1 MLPSAVTRVSLL
13 AIFDSPNKNITTSRD
28 HHLKFQR
35 CMGRSCAAHDR
46 PMPCF
51 SAAFANFRGYL
62 LPKRLGLPYVQVSP
76 DTSSFSASVRAAFQK
91 CPGFNQFVP
100 GKWKIRLL
108 SGFSPF
114 VPDRLTDRYL
124 ITYFSVL

>member
-62 LPKRLGLPYVQVSP
+62 LRKRLGLPYVQVSP

-91 CPGFNQFVP
+91 CPGFVRVLTSSSQAN
-100 GKWKIRLL
+100 GKF
-108 SGFSPF
+108 GFC
-114 VPDRLTDRYL
+114 PDFPRSSQID
-124 ITYFSVL
+124 

>member
-1 MLPSAVTRVSLL
+1 MLCEML
-13 AIFDSPNKNITTSRD
+13 D
-28 HHLKFQR
+28 
-35 CMGRSCAAHDR
+35 
-46 PMPCF
+46 
-51 SAAFANFRGYL
+51 NFRLTIRPGFPRHVL
-62 LPKRLGLPYVQVSP
+62 FFGPCPGVQV
-76 DTSSFSASVRAAFQK
+76 AFQK

-114 VPDRLTDRYL
+114 VSDRLIDRYL